1 MNAGNRA
8 KRYRKWLNSLPIIKK
23 SKDFAGVSFELR
35 QDLENNELVLIRYE
49 DGEYDTSSFQSD
61 WGKEQFDE
69 MLKDCGLE

>member
-1 MNAGNRA
+1 MNAGVRA
-8 KRYRKWLNSLPIIKK
+8 KQYRKWLFSLPVIKK
-23 SKDFAGVSFELR
+23 SDFNGVSFELR
-35 QDLENNELVLIRYE
+35 QDLENNKLVLIRYE